1 MRWSDSF
8 QSSVSLENL
17 LSRPQS
23 DVGEAESTIEK
34 LEDQDAIA
42 FSTRYYDVHGTLI
55 ACYFSQ
61 RYKYDLVSFVTG

>member
-23 DVGEAESTIEK
+23 DVESMIKK

-61 RYKYDLVSFVTG
+61 RHKYDPVSFVTG